1 MQLAAPLI
9 GSLASSGL
17 GALLGRSSP
26 TALEQQVLN
35 KDAASQNLGFQTGQN
50 LIGMGTGAVQQP
62 INYWSSILSGNRG
75 MMTSALAPEI
85 SQIGQGY
92 QQAGRTSQALMPRGG
107 PSAEVLG
114 NMPFQQ
120 QRDVSTLFQQARP
133 QAAGALANLGTGL
146 LGQGANAL
154 YASTAAGRDILQQQ
168 QNLRLQQQQRGTQI
182 GAGRFSMF
190 QQYGM
195 PALKKQFPNLFGM
208 QSADPGAAWGMS
220 PMNPQNSGG
229 NSGTGVGG

>member
-1 MQLAAPLI
+1 MQLAAALG

-17 GALLGRSSP
+17 GALLGRYSP
-26 TALEQQVLN
+26 TPQQQQVT
-35 KDAASQNLGFQTGQN
+35 QNDLTAQKTGLQTGQN

-75 MMTSALAPEI
+75 LATSALAPEI

-92 QQAGRTSQALMPRGG
+92 AQAGRTSAALMPRGG
-107 PSAEVLG
+107 PSAQVLG
-114 NMPFQQ
+114 DMPYQQ

-133 QAAGALANLGTGL
+133 AAASALGNLGSGI

-154 YASTAAGRDILQQQ
+154 YASTAAGRDVLQQQ
-168 QNLRLQQQQRGTQI
+168 QFGQQMEAQRGQGI
-182 GAGRFSMF
+182 GAGLFSQF

-195 PALKKQFPNLFGM
+195 PALKKQFPNLFNM
-208 QSADPGAAWGMS
+208 QSAD
-220 PMNPQNSGG
+220 NGG
-229 NSGTGVGG
+229 NV